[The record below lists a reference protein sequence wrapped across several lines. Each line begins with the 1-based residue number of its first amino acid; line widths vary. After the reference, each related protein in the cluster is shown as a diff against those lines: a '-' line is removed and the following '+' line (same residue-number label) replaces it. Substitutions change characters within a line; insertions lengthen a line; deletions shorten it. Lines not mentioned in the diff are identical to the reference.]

1 MSKVKEKFIT
11 SVKKNALYI
20 VLVLCLLAVG
30 ISVIFMAVN
39 ENKKNPIS
47 SDIPVVD
54 VPADPPETPDDGG
67 DTPTDS
73 PDITPD
79 QPVVKPIEFIMPVQ
93 NATKISEYSDTM
105 VWNSTLNHFSSHTA
119 VDFFAQEGTSVY
131 AVYGGVVES
140 VTTSLLQ
147 GVTVTLDHGNGL
159 KTVYNSLSEDLQVVE
174 GQSLEQGAL
183 IGYVSSTNR
192 QEYKEGAHLH
202 FEVIENGEYIDP
214 VKYLSFDEK

>member
-30 ISVIFMAVN
+30 LSVIFMAVN
-39 ENKKNPIS
+39 ENKKNTIS

-54 VPADPPETPDDGG
+54 VPVDPETPSDGG

-73 PDITPD
+73 PDVGQD
-79 QPVVKPIEFIMPVQ
+79 QPVIKPVEFIMPVQ

-105 VWNSTLNHFSSHTA
+105 VWNSTLNHFSAHTA
-119 VDFFAQEGTSVY
+119 VDFFAQEGTPVY

-140 VTTSLLQ
+140 VTTSLLK
-147 GVTVTLDHGNGL
+147 GVTVTIDHGNDL
-159 KTVYNSLSEDLQVVE
+159 KTVYNSLSDDLQVVE
-174 GQSLEQGAL
+174 GQSLNQGDL
-183 IGYVSSTNR
+183 IGSVSSTNR

-202 FEVIENGEYIDP
+202 FEVIEKGEYIDP
-214 VKYLSFDEK
+214 VKYLSFNEK